1 MRAPQ
6 VLEDPCHPSHG
17 GQFLWASPQG
27 RRYTRAHTCSHS
39 LTVLL
44 GVRGVCTGGGDR
56 GEEEEA
62 GDRDNDPPATCPAH
76 SMGRGLPG
84 CPLGH
89 P

>member
-17 GQFLWASPQG
+17 GQFLWASPRG

-39 LTVLL
+39 LSVLL

-56 GEEEEA
+56 GEEDLKIKSVTVSIVSPSICHEEIGPDA
-62 GDRDNDPPATCPAH
+62 
-76 SMGRGLPG
+76 MILVF
-84 CPLGH
+84 
-89 P
+89 